1 MRLCPWGWLVRTTCS
16 TNWSSPRSNSRPGTK
31 HQDPPNTKVQD
42 RLPNTKILY
51 QTPTKH
57 HYIVCRIY
65 RKAIDKNWYLVQAKV
80 AAQFLSVFYLFSLPK
95 KQWKRCLKEK
105 WKRIVPVVGV
115 QLGGQCGRLRL
126 SPASG
131 PAPATSLLRPDR
143 THKYIWFRN
152 TNT

>member
-57 HYIVCRIY
+57 HICRIY

-80 AAQFLSVFYLFSLPK
+80 AAQFFSVFYLFSLQK
-95 KQWKRCLKEK
+95 KNERGVLKK